1 LNDIASQF
9 FKKGL
14 RAERN
19 GEYESAIDLFK
30 RSLSA
35 FSSDKSGV
43 EEVLLH
49 LGDLLLYTGRVRE
62 SVKYLKEL
70 VSVNPGDHHYHY
82 LLGFAYSKLMKVRE
96 AERELRKALKG
107 DPDEP
112 EYLRSLGWVLCVRD
126 KLEEGE
132 KLLRKAHELDPENPY
147 ICTDL
152 AMCLA
157 KMEEMD
163 EAIYMADL
171 ARELEPDSPFVEE
184 TWNFIKEY
192 AELLKKG
199 QRIGDIFNYF
209 SESEVRVLSLFYDKA
224 EPFYPEYL
232 LEEASRIWL
241 SFRKANKKLIR
252 KPEVWAAA
260 LEYTIDMLFMGR
272 GLSQVDL
279 ARKYRVSRGS
289 ISRSYK
295 ELVSTLGDEL
305 TVI

>member
-35 FSSDKSGV
+35 FSSDRSGV

-82 LLGFAYSKLMKVRE
+82 LLGFAYSKLMKVKE
-96 AERELRKALKG
+96 AERELRKALSG

-126 KLEEGE
+126 KLDEGE
-132 KLLRKAHELDPENPY
+132 ELLRKAQ
-147 ICTDL
+147 
-152 AMCLA
+152 AM
-157 KMEEMD
+157 E
-163 EAIYMADL
+163 EAIYLADL
-171 ARELEPDSPFVEE
+171 ARELEPDSPFIEE

-241 SFRKANKKLIR
+241 NFRKANRKLIR

-305 TVI
+305 TVL